1 MKLPAEP
8 ESRKAETDI
17 TVLETVSRSQV
28 ESGFILWIEGWMALT
43 KDCGGRRGHASIMC
57 PLAPQYKYRCCVSRL
72 CLLMWLG
79 DWNRSALV
87 LEGYEPLFGDW
98 EEEQWL
104 LRHPVSR
111 IT

>member
-8 ESRKAETDI
+8 ESRRAETDI

-72 CLLMWLG
+72 CLS
-79 DWNRSALV
+79 DVVRR
-87 LEGYEPLFGDW
+87 LESVCIGSGGL
-98 EEEQWL
+98 
-104 LRHPVSR
+104 
-111 IT
+111 